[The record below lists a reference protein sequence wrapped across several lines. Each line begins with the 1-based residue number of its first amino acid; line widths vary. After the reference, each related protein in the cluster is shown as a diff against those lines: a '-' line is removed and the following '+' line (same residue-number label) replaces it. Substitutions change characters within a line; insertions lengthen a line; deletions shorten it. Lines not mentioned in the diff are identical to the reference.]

1 MQKRWFHRAQDHF
14 LIGTVWWGGVD
25 FGEAG
30 RYRVGVISTRNK
42 LSPPIPLTF
51 SYVLVPQNKEMV
63 AKRDLGLFAWL
74 YGAPLDCKTV
84 PPQLRARGLGQRRI
98 STKKC
103 YFRSLDHGI
112 PAHSDLSLSVH
123 GCVGFAEGAAPDGR
137 RRFAPYRSLWHRQLI
152 KRWNLRFGEHVSLQL
167 QIYAGVAHHTFSSLL
182 SACYRTASRV
192 ETQVTSV
199 TFLGIEG

>member
-1 MQKRWFHRAQDHF
+1 M
-14 LIGTVWWGGVD
+14 
-25 FGEAG
+25 
-30 RYRVGVISTRNK
+30 STRNK

-137 RRFAPYRSLWHRQLI
+137 RRFAPYRSLWRRQLV
-152 KRWNLRFGEHVSLQL
+152 KRWLCASAN
-167 QIYAGVAHHTFSSLL
+167 SSLHVTAASDVCACGAPQLGSVL
-182 SACYRTASRV
+182 SACYRTTSRV

-199 TFLGIEG
+199 TFLGIEGCP

>member
-1 MQKRWFHRAQDHF
+1 
-14 LIGTVWWGGVD
+14 
-25 FGEAG
+25 
-30 RYRVGVISTRNK
+30 
-42 LSPPIPLTF
+42 
-51 SYVLVPQNKEMV
+51 MV

-123 GCVGFAEGAAPDGR
+123 GWSA
-137 RRFAPYRSLWHRQLI
+137 SLRVLHQMGGGDLRHTA
-152 KRWNLRFGEHVSLQL
+152 RFGIDNS
-167 QIYAGVAHHTFSSLL
+167 
-182 SACYRTASRV
+182 
-192 ETQVTSV
+192 
-199 TFLGIEG
+199 

>member
-1 MQKRWFHRAQDHF
+1 M
-14 LIGTVWWGGVD
+14 
-25 FGEAG
+25 
-30 RYRVGVISTRNK
+30 STRNK
-42 LSPPIPLTF
+42 LSPLIPLTF

-63 AKRDLGLFAWL
+63 AKRDLGIFAWL

-84 PPQLRARGLGQRRI
+84 PPQLRARGLGQRGI

-137 RRFAPYRSLWHRQLI
+137 RRFAPYRSLWHRQLV
-152 KRWNLRFGEHVSLQL
+152 KRWRICASAN
-167 QIYAGVAHHTFSSLL
+167 SSLPATAASDISTCGAPQLRSVL
-182 SACYRTASRV
+182 SACYPTASML

-199 TFLGIEG
+199 TFLCIEGYPETRRR

>member
-1 MQKRWFHRAQDHF
+1 M
-14 LIGTVWWGGVD
+14 
-25 FGEAG
+25 
-30 RYRVGVISTRNK
+30 STRNK
-42 LSPPIPLTF
+42 LSPLIPLTF

-123 GCVGFAEGAAPDGR
+123 GCVGFAEGAAPDGGGDLR
-137 RRFAPYRSLWHRQLI
+137 HT
-152 KRWNLRFGEHVSLQL
+152 LRFGIDNSQNGGESALQRTVHYVSLQL
-167 QIYAGVAHHTFSSLL
+167 QIYAHVAHHSFRSVL
-182 SACYRTASRV
+182 SACYPTASMV

-199 TFLGIEG
+199 TFLGIEGYP